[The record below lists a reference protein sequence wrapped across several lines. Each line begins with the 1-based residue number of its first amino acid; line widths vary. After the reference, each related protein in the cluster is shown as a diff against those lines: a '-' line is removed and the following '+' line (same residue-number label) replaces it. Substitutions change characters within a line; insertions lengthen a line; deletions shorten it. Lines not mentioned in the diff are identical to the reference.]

1 MSADS
6 PGRVADYPPQ
16 ALREYAFLAD
26 GQRGALI
33 GPRGEVS
40 FLCAPTWDSPAVFS
54 QLFGGPGFYAVT
66 PTETFVWGGYYE
78 PGSLIWRSHWVTTS
92 CLIECREALAQ
103 PADPHRL
110 VLLRRIEPGGPS
122 PASVDV
128 SLQLGADFGRTATT
142 KLRRDGQGRWTIT
155 AGNLTCRWSGAGEA
169 THGSDGVLRLT
180 LEIPAGEHHDLVLEI
195 SDRALPDPVDAEQA
209 WSATTS
215 YWNENVPSFEASA
228 APRDTRHAYAVLRGL
243 TQPGGGMVAAATLGL
258 PERADT
264 GRNYDYR
271 YVWLRDQAYAGIA
284 AGVHE
289 PLPLLDEATAF
300 TTARILQHG
309 DTIAPAYRLDGTLPP
324 KEEVV
329 DLPGYPG
336 GQVKVGNWVRGQ
348 FQLDSCGE
356 MLQLYATSARH
367 DHLGA
372 DDHRALTTVIDT
384 IERRWNKPDAGV
396 WELDDAWWTQSRLAC
411 VAGLRSIADHTGVV
425 DTSRTLGLA
434 DAIMAETSKRSLR
447 SDGAWQQAPDR
458 SRVDASLLLPP
469 VRGALSPSDPRSV
482 ATLTA
487 VTEQLVEDGYVYR
500 YAVDGR
506 PLGEAEGAFLM
517 CGFAMCL
524 AQLAAGNQVEAF
536 RWFERQRAACGPAG
550 LLSEEFDVRQRQ
562 LRGNLPQGF
571 VHALLLECS
580 QRLGDTREGAGAG

>member
-1 MSADS
+1 MNAVTAE
-6 PGRVADYPPQ
+6 RVVGYPPQ

-26 GQRGALI
+26 GHRGALL
-33 GPRGEVS
+33 GPRGDVS
-40 FLCAPTWDSPAVFS
+40 FLCAPRWDSPAVFS
-54 QLFGGPGFYAVT
+54 HLFGGTGVYAVT

-78 PGSLIWRSHWVTTS
+78 PGSLIWRSRWMTTS

-122 PASVDV
+122 PATVDV
-128 SLQLGADFGRTATT
+128 SLQLGADFGRVATT
-142 KLRRDGQGRWTIT
+142 KQRRDDQGRWTMT
-155 AGNLTCRWSGAGEA
+155 AGNLTCRWSGAAEA
-169 THGSDGVLRLT
+169 THSKDGVLRLT
-180 LEIPAGEHHDLVLEI
+180 LEIPAGEHHDLILEI
-195 SDRALPDPVDAEQA
+195 SDRTLPEPVDAERA
-209 WSATTS
+209 WSATAS
-215 YWNENVPSFEASA
+215 YWREHVPAFEESA
-228 APRDTRHAYAVLRGL
+228 APRDSRHAYALLRGL

-258 PERADT
+258 PERAEAA
-264 GRNYDYR
+264 RNYDYR

-300 TTARILQHG
+300 TTARLLEHG

-324 KEEVV
+324 KEQTI

-356 MLQLYATSARH
+356 MLQLYSTSARH
-367 DHLGA
+367 DRLSSE
-372 DDHRALTTVIDT
+372 DHRALTTVVDI
-384 IERRWNKPDAGV
+384 IEKRWKKPEAGV

-411 VAGLRSIADHTGVV
+411 VAGLRSIADQPGAV
-425 DTSRTLGLA
+425 DTTRALGLA
-434 DAIMAETSKRSLR
+434 DAIMAETSKRSLGPG
-447 SDGAWQQAPDR
+447 GAWQQAPDR
-458 SRVDASLLLPP
+458 PRVDTSLLLPP
-469 VRGALSPSDPRSV
+469 VRGALSPDDPRSL
-482 ATLTA
+482 ATLDA
-487 VTEQLVEDGYVYR
+487 VSEQLVEDGYVYR
-500 YAVDGR
+500 YAVGGQ
-506 PLGEAEGAFLM
+506 PLGQAEGAFLM
-517 CGFAMCL
+517 CGFIMCL
-524 AQLAAGNQVEAF
+524 AQLAAGNHVEAF

-571 VHALLLECS
+571 VHAMLLECS
-580 QRLGDTREGAGAG
+580 QRLGDAPGGSAR